1 MFISVCIC
9 INCIYVVLSYVCICI
24 NCIYVVLSHVCIC
37 INCIYVVLSYVCL
50 CIECIYVVL
59 SYVVYV
65 SIVYMLEEINNL
77 FIYLSIQC
85 VHVLGIL
92 NMVYFESPRVQLILK
107 KNKAAKHLSFSQQR
121 LG

>member
-1 MFISVCIC
+1 MYVYVSIVYMLCSPMYVYVSSV
-9 INCIYVVLSYVCICI
+9 YM
-24 NCIYVVLSHVCIC
+24 
-37 INCIYVVLSYVCL
+37 L
-50 CIECIYVVL
+50 CSPMY
-59 SYVVYV
+59 VYV
-65 SIVYMLEEINNL
+65 SIVYMLEGINNL

-85 VHVLGIL
+85 LHVLGIL